1 MRHNPLYT
9 TIEHYAKQT
18 GCEVQ
23 TNAAGNPM
31 FTMTTTE
38 LIKFLVDVQ
47 EDAILAALLNKHFG
61 VGE

>member
-1 MRHNPLYT
+1 MTNTLYPT
-9 TIEHYAKQT
+9 VQALAAAT

-38 LIKFLVDVQ
+38 LITFLVDAGN
-47 EDAILAALLNKHFG
+47 DAILAALLNKHFG
-61 VGE
+61 VEE

>member
-9 TIEHYAKQT
+9 TVEQYAKQT

-38 LIKFLVDVQ
+38 LITFLVDAGN
-47 EDAILAALLNKHFG
+47 DAILAALLNKHFG
-61 VGE
+61 VEE